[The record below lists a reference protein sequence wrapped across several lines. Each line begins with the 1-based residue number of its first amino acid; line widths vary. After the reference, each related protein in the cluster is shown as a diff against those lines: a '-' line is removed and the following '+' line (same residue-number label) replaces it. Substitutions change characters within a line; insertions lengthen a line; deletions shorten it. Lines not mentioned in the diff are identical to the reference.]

1 MTVDMEDKEP
11 VDFFHLF
18 FDGHI
23 LDLIHRETVRYTE
36 QYLEREDEYL
46 QAHPKARAH
55 DWRRNPLTLKEVEV
69 FLALIIA
76 MGICGF
82 PTLRYMAC
90 MTQNSSAMFY
100 AVMHI
105 LVHDIHIMVMMFL
118 TRMKRGQ
125 SCMVHITIY
134 VHVIPTSVH
143 VCACPRNTACSH
155 IHVSTTCLY
164 IAE

>member
-1 MTVDMEDKEP
+1 MKGRIDSKRDRMGDTPPKEGIRKGTVYGP
-11 VDFFHLF
+11 SPS
-18 FDGHI
+18 
-23 LDLIHRETVRYTE
+23 
-36 QYLEREDEYL
+36 
-46 QAHPKARAH
+46 PKARAH

-134 VHVIPTSVH
+134 IHVISTSVH
-143 VCACPRNTACSH
+143 VCARPRNTACSH

-164 IAE
+164 IE